1 MNNQGK
7 FIWLI
12 EYIISIILMLI
23 VFSIGGVLTL
33 ISVGIVMLV
42 HYLLYGVNL
51 LLGKLLEFKEKNKIM
66 DILKGNK

>member
-23 VFSIGGVLTL
+23 VFGIGGVLTL
-33 ISVGIVMLV
+33 VSVGIVMLV
-42 HYLLYGVNL
+42 HYLLYGANL

-66 DILKGNK
+66 NILKGNK